1 MNKLRDCKL
10 WNECKSKD
18 CINELKSLY
27 GKNWKKGS
35 IIWSKDVC
43 YALNDLKKK
52 GLIKPSEDGE

>member
-1 MNKLRDCKL
+1 MNRLRDCKL

-18 CINELKSLY
+18 CVKELKSIY
-27 GKNWKKGS
+27 GKNWERGS

-52 GLIKPSEDGE
+52 GLIKKEVEK